1 MTAGPSGPP
10 RAAVPAA
17 CGDARTE
24 SQLDMWVEAKR
35 KRDFLTADRIRS
47 ELEQRGIKPE
57 VARPHVWE
65 PPGTGRSRGAHGRN
79 FNDSMA
85 PTPLPST
92 FGGGSF
98 SKGQKRPDDAP
109 KLPPGIDTSVGDWH
123 CVACGNWNWARRK
136 ECNQCNA
143 AKDGLV
149 NVKGAAS
156 GTKRLGEGGG
166 FKEFDEE
173 EDAQRKRRALEH
185 QREKEERKAEKKK
198 CKFCNRFSCIC

>member
-1 MTAGPSGPP
+1 MLPSGPP
-10 RAAVPAA
+10 RPAPTAAAPSL
-17 CGDARTE
+17 DARTE

-35 KRDFLTADRIRS
+35 KRDFHTADRIRS
-47 ELEQRGIKPE
+47 ELESRGIKPE

-65 PPGTGRSRGAHGRN
+65 PPGAGRVRGAHGRGE
-79 FNDSMA
+79 A
-85 PTPLPST
+85 LGLPPLPST
-92 FGGGSF
+92 FGAGGF
-98 SKGQKRPDDAP
+98 GKGQKRSDDAP

-173 EDAQRKRRALEH
+173 EDAKRKRRALEH

-198 CKFCNRFSCIC
+198 CKFCSRFSCIC